1 MTKLLTI
8 SDLSAHILSM
18 ASGFLLA
25 IQQKIPFIEEK
36 IFVILKI
43 QAYVDD
49 FKKNSN
55 LLLFL
60 GPFSRKLV

>member
-1 MTKLLTI
+1 
-8 SDLSAHILSM
+8 M

-25 IQQKIPFIEEK
+25 IQQKIPFIKEN

-49 FKKNSN
+49 FKKIVIYY
-55 LLLFL
+55 F
-60 GPFSRKLV
+60 F